1 MMSKRQRTNNSSGT
15 RQQSTLLGLWKSSS
29 SSCHPSVEHDND
41 NNDDKSINKDNN
53 SLSTAAS
60 KNAASAA
67 AAASSSLLLLQNKQ
81 PQWKNISIQS
91 NTNNNNGPML
101 LLRGGIKGMNK
112 KSSSSS
118 IIRKSLTALPDWK
131 ENVTFNAFGRQCTM
145 RRRICQ
151 YSLQGKFTYS
161 YSGLKNVMAP
171 PFPANLYDIKRQVED
186 MMIDYIL
193 NNMNRLEGDLCLS
206 QEFIDLIKKSTN
218 NCNDEEEANNSNN
231 NKRID
236 IFNYC
241 LLNHYRNGEEY
252 MSYHSDDESSLCP
265 YSPIASVSLG
275 TTRSFDIR
283 HKNNSSSSSSSSSSS
298 NKNDKKRSRIARIP
312 LGDGDV
318 LLMFPP
324 MQEHYEHSI
333 PVEKRVI
340 GERINLT
347 FRRLL

>member
-1 MMSKRQRTNNSSGT
+1 MSKRQRTNNSCGT
-15 RQQSTLLGLWKSSS
+15 RQQSTLPGLWKSSS
-29 SSCHPSVEHDND
+29 SSCHPSVERDND
-41 NNDDKSINKDNN
+41 NNDDESNSNDNN
-53 SLSTAAS
+53 LLASAS
-60 KNAASAA
+60 KNAPSAA

-91 NTNNNNGPML
+91 STNNNGPML
-101 LLRGGIKGMNK
+101 ILRGVIGMK
-112 KSSSSS
+112 KNSSS
-118 IIRKSLTALPDWK
+118 IRKSLTALPDWK

-161 YSGLKNVMAP
+161 YSGLKNVTAP
-171 PFPANLYDIKRQVED
+171 PFPANLYEIKCQVED

-218 NCNDEEEANNSNN
+218 NGNDDEEEANNNN

-275 TTRSFDIR
+275 VTRSFDIR
-283 HKNNSSSSSSSSSSS
+283 HKKLTKDSSSSSGSSS
-298 NKNDKKRSRIARIP
+298 NKNDKTRSRIARIP

-324 MQEHYEHSI
+324 MQQHFEHSI